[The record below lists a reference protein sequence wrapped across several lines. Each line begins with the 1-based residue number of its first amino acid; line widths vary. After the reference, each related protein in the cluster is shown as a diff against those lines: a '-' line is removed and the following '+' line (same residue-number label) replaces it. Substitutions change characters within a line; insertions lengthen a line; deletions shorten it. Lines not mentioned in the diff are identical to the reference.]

1 MIELRDVV
9 LEFDGKRVL
18 DGVNWTVN
26 PLDRFSIIGESGCGK
41 SSLLKLILGLIY
53 PTSGDILFKGVS
65 LLDMT
70 KVERQKMRMEVGMLF
85 QSAALFDSM
94 TVGENVAFS
103 LCENLGRSYEEC
115 EGRVHDIL
123 EMVDM
128 KGTSEQMP
136 ASLSGGQ
143 RKRIGLARTI
153 ATEPAVI
160 MYDEPTTGLD
170 PVLTTSIEN
179 LIVKLSK
186 DFGITTIVVS
196 HQKSTFTRTVDN
208 IYMMLNGKLIEAGAP
223 DTIEN
228 SSNEAVRYFIRG
240 GL

>member
-1 MIELRDVV
+1 MIELKDIH
-9 LEFDGKRVL
+9 LQFEGKKIL
-18 DGVNWTVN
+18 SGLNWKVDDQ
-26 PLDRFSIIGESGCGK
+26 DRFSIIGESGCGK
-41 SSLLKLILGLIY
+41 STLLKLILGLIY
-53 PTSGDILFKGVS
+53 PDSGDILYKGHS
-65 LLDMT
+65 LNDMSES
-70 KVERQKMRMEVGMLF
+70 ERQQMRMEVGMLF

-103 LCENLGRSYEEC
+103 LCENLGKCYEDCQE
-115 EGRVHDIL
+115 RVNEIL

-128 KGTSEQMP
+128 SGTADQMP

-153 ATEPAVI
+153 AVEPKVI

-179 LIVKLSK
+179 LIVKLSR
-186 DFGITTIVVS
+186 DLGVTTIVVS

-208 IYMMLNGKLIEAGAP
+208 IYMMINGKLIDAGAP
-223 DTIEN
+223 DAIDKSDNDT
-228 SSNEAVRYFIRG
+228 VRYFIRG